1 MKIVDNKTPIYN
13 RRIILVDDLE
23 NHPNFEKTF
32 SEKTLP
38 EFKRIKNSQSNID
51 NTEAYDLAKKN
62 ILERKNEEGIIYLI
76 NADLDRKRQKS
87 DISFVPINYSFENF
101 IFPPQHP
108 QKGIIYSCTDFE
120 PNFYIPLSSFHQYS
134 FNLKQS
140 SFIEMCASLNA
151 KEILLIDEI
160 VDNVKTNLDAK
171 IEIMESYNKLS
182 AEFKLGEIKFD
193 KTSFIF
199 PKPNEKK
206 IIQYESKWIN
216 CEPNWQTLQKLR
228 IENNISEYTCELN
241 YTDEMGVNIEMATKL
256 KNNGLNIGG
265 SFEKIKKIKREY
277 KVVFWN

>member
-1 MKIVDNKTPIYN
+1 MKIIDNKSPIYD

-23 NHPNFEKTF
+23 NHPNFKKIFDEKAR
-32 SEKTLP
+32 P
-38 EFKRIKNSQSNID
+38 EYKRILNSQSNID
-51 NTEAYDLAKKN
+51 STEAYDLAKKN
-62 ILERKNEEGIIYLI
+62 ILEKKNEEGIISLI
-76 NADLDRKRQKS
+76 NADLDRKRKKS
-87 DISFVPINYSFENF
+87 DISFVPIGYSFENF

-151 KEILLIDEI
+151 KEILLIDET
-160 VDNVKTNLDAK
+160 VDNIKTNLDAK

-182 AEFKLGEIKFD
+182 AELKLEGKKSE

-206 IIQYESKWIN
+206 SIQYENKWID
-216 CEPNWQTLQKLR
+216 CEPSWQTLQKLR
-228 IENNISEYTCELN
+228 VENNISEYTCELN
-241 YTDEMGVNIEMATKL
+241 YTDEMGINIEVATKL
-256 KNNGLNIGG
+256 RNNGLNIGG

-277 KVVFWN
+277 KVIFWN